1 MAPQIGPKDAA
12 IILKNPIR
20 LSATPLMARMAL
32 IVTPTIVDT
41 GRETLGSIVL
51 KLFAAIKAEKQVGT
65 RQAAAKRKNIT
76 GARAP
81 TLAMAAV

>member
-1 MAPQIGPKDAA
+1 MAPQMGPKDAA
-12 IILKNPIR
+12 TMLKKPIR
-20 LSATPLMARMAL
+20 LSATPLMARIAL
-32 IVTPTIVDT
+32 NVTPAMVDT
-41 GRETLGSIVL
+41 GRETLGNMVL
-51 KLFAAIKAEKQVGT
+51 KLLAAMKAEKQVGT